1 VAKSTGL
8 GQNLY
13 VGGVDLSGDTGS
25 IDTIHGGPAALDL
38 TGIDKSGHERAGGLY
53 DGELGWTSFF
63 DVVAGQEHP
72 TLSPLPTTDVGLMYV
87 TQLALGGPAG
97 CLVAKQMNYDPT
109 RGSDGSLLFKL
120 QALSNSGVNT
130 ALEWAQMLTVGKKT
144 DTAATNGT
152 GVDYG
157 AVSTLFGATGWL
169 HVFSVVGTSITVKIQ
184 DSADNITFAD
194 VTGLTFAAVAPGG
207 APQYQRLQTATGAT
221 IRRYVRA
228 ISTGTFSNA
237 VFACAFTR
245 HLTATI

>member
-25 IDTIHGGPAALDL
+25 IDTIHGGPSALDL
-38 TGIDKSGHERAGGLY
+38 TGIDKSAHERAGGLY

-63 DVVAGQEHP
+63 DVVAGQAHP
-72 TLSPLPTTDVGLMYV
+72 TLSTLPTTDVGLMYV

-97 CLVAKQMNYDPT
+97 CLVAKQMIYDPT

-120 QALSNSGVNT
+120 QALSNSGINS
-130 ALEWAQMLTVGKKT
+130 ALEWAQMLTAGKRT
-144 DTAATNGT
+144 DTTATNGAS
-152 GVDYG
+152 VDFG
-157 AVSTLFGATGWL
+157 AVSSLFGATGWL
-169 HVFSVVGTSITVKIQ
+169 HVFSVTGTSVTVTIQ
-184 DSADNITFAD
+184 DSADNISFAN
-194 VTGLTFAAVAPGG
+194 VTGLAFSAVAPGG

-228 ISTGTFSNA
+228 ITTGTFSNA